1 MYQVQQET
9 LDNIKKEMKKVL
21 VNYTGKTN
29 EALDSILNA
38 WLKGKKQLLDMFSK
52 HQNWNPDKLM
62 IQFDTDYSREFD
74 SRAIFVFRSYLES
87 NSSNRHGTVP
97 WRLPSDEKQAL
108 SFLVDINSQ
117 FFDDTMTNAINA
129 LNSTNDNFKIRTNM
143 KASKAV
149 GKICGVLHWDEF
161 PNYNRE
167 YAKFCDAINPIKVR
181 RHTCISLNPID
192 YLLMSNGNSWSS
204 CHSINYKRN
213 GSGCFTSGTMSYLLD
228 TSSFVF
234 YTVDSS
240 FNGDDIEL
248 EPKLQRQIFGYKQDV
263 IFQSRLYPQ
272 NLDSG
277 AGHVYTEIREVVQK
291 VIADCTNKPNL
302 WVLKKDSMPYVKRTT
317 RATCYPDWNHSRGV
331 TTVSVHKSVIEEAK
345 QTKVILMGRQPIC
358 IRCGRKHSNS
368 NSLFCPYCR

>member
-9 LDNIKKEMKKVL
+9 LDSIKKEMKKVL
-21 VNYTGKTN
+21 ASYTGKTN
-29 EALDSILNA
+29 EAIDSILNA

-52 HQNWNPDKLM
+52 HPNWNPDKLM
-62 IQFDTDYSREFD
+62 IQFDTDYSREFN
-74 SRAIFVFRSYLES
+74 SNAIYAFRSYLE
-87 NSSNRHGTVP
+87 NSSKNRHNTLYWG
-97 WRLPSDEKQAL
+97 LPRDEKQAL
-108 SFLVDINSQ
+108 SFIANINSQ
-117 FFDDTMTNAINA
+117 FFDDTMTNSINA

-192 YLLMSNGNSWSS
+192 YLLMSNGNSWNS
-204 CHSINYKRN
+204 CHSIRYQGKS
-213 GSGCFTSGTMSYLLD
+213 SGCYTSGTMSYLLD

-240 FNGDDIEL
+240 FNGVDIEL
-248 EPKLQRQIFGYKQDV
+248 EPKLQRQMFGYKPDV

-272 NLDSG
+272 DLDNGSE
-277 AGHVYTEIREVVQK
+277 HIYKEIREVVQK
-291 VIADCTNKPNL
+291 VISDCTNKPNL
-302 WVLKKDSMPYVKRTT
+302 WVLKKTQSSYVKRTA
-317 RATCYPDWNHSRGV
+317 RATCYPDWRYSRGI
-331 TTVSVHKSVIEEAK
+331 TTISVHKSAIEEEK
-345 QTKVILMGRQPIC
+345 QTKIVMMGRQPIC
-358 IRCGRKHSNS
+358 IRCGRKHSKTD
-368 NSLFCPYCR
+368 SLFCSDCR